1 MKTAYLDAF
10 SGLSGDMI
18 VGAILDCGA
27 DFGELERAIKSM
39 ALAGYRLSTR
49 RKVMSGI
56 SALKFDVAVTEPQPE
71 RHVGEIR
78 ALIDASQLST
88 TIKQRAISIFEVLAK
103 AEAKIH
109 NTTPDHVHF
118 HEVGAVDSIIDI
130 VGTAWGL
137 EQLGVSDVIVS
148 ALPMGNGF
156 ARSQHGVIPVPAPAT
171 VELLSGFPLKIGDG
185 AHEMVTPTG
194 AAVVRAL
201 ARPAAI
207 PLAFE
212 VEKIGYGAGARE
224 LEDRPNVLRLMLG
237 HERAGYDSD
246 EMIEISANIDD
257 LSPQIYDHVMQRLFE
272 AGARDVTLTPT
283 MMKKGRPA
291 VTLGVIAEAAS
302 RDAIAE
308 IIFAETS
315 TIGFRFHTVARLKLH
330 REIHEV
336 ETRWGKVRVKT
347 SGANGAATTISP
359 EYDDCHRIAAEYK
372 VALRVVMEE
381 ARDAARARAATP
393 SGKK

>member
-27 DFGELERAIKSM
+27 DFGEFDRAIKSM
-39 ALAGYRLSTR
+39 RLTGYRLSTR

-56 SALKFDVAVTEPQPE
+56 SALKFDVEVSEPQPE
-71 RHVGEIR
+71 RHFGEIR
-78 ALIDASQLST
+78 ALIDASQLSAPV
-88 TIKQRAISIFEVLAK
+88 KHRAISIFEVLAQ

-109 NTTPDHVHF
+109 NTTPDQVHF

-137 EQLGVSDVIVS
+137 DHLGVGDVIVS
-148 ALPMGNGF
+148 PLPMGNGF

-171 VELLSGFPLKIGDG
+171 AELLKGFPLKIGDG
-185 AHEMVTPTG
+185 AREMVTPTG

-207 PLAFE
+207 PLAFA
-212 VEKIGYGAGARE
+212 VEKIGYGAGSRE
-224 LEDRPNVLRLMLG
+224 LEDRPNVLRVMLG
-237 HERAGYDSD
+237 NDRAAFDSD

-257 LSPQIYDHVMQRLFE
+257 LSPQIYDHLMNRLFD

-283 MMKKGRPA
+283 MMKKSRPA
-291 VTLGVIAEAAS
+291 VTLGVIAEAAK
-302 RDAIAE
+302 RDALAE

-315 TIGFRFHTVARLKLH
+315 TIGLRFHGVERLKLR

-347 SGANGAATTISP
+347 SSANGGAPITISP
-359 EYDDCHRIAAEYK
+359 EYDDCRRIAAEHK
-372 VALRVVMEE
+372 VPLRVVMEE
-381 ARDAARARAATP
+381 ARDAARMLATL
-393 SGKK
+393 S